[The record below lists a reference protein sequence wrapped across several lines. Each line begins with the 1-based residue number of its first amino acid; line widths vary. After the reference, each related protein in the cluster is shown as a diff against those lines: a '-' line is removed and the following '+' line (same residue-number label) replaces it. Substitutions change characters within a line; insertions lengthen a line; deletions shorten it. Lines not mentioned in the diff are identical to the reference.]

1 MMKGF
6 TLIEMLLTLAVIALL
21 AGVSAPIFMSF
32 QARNDLNVAS
42 SVVLSS
48 LRRAQTL
55 ARAME
60 NDKSWGVYMEDLQLT
75 IFSGTD
81 YASRDVNY
89 DEIFVIAPTVSFA
102 GITEVVFDRFTGET
116 SDVGNIIINSNNNDS
131 RTITINKKGML
142 QY

>member
-1 MMKGF
+1 MKGF
-6 TLIEMLLTLAVIALL
+6 TLIEMLLTLTVSALL
-21 AGVSAPIFMSF
+21 AGISAPIFMSF

-42 SVVLSS
+42 SVVLGS
-48 LRRAQTL
+48 LRRAQSL

-89 DEIFVIAPTVSFA
+89 DEIFVIAPTVSFT

>member
-6 TLIEMLLTLAVIALL
+6 TLIEMMLTLAVIALL
-21 AGVSAPIFMSF
+21 AGISAPIFMSF

-42 SVVLSS
+42 SVVLGS
-48 LRRAQTL
+48 LRRAQSL

-60 NDKSWGVYMEDLQLT
+60 NDQSWGVYMEDLQLT

-89 DEIFVIAPTVSFA
+89 DEIFVIAPTVSFS

>member
-1 MMKGF
+1 MIKGF
-6 TLIEMLLTLAVIALL
+6 TLIEMLLTLTIIALL
-21 AGVSAPIFMSF
+21 AGLSAPIYMSF
-32 QARNDLNVAS
+32 QGRNDLNVAN
-42 SVVLSS
+42 SVVVSS

-60 NDKSWGVYMEDLQLT
+60 DDQSWGVHLESLQAT
-75 IFSGTD
+75 IFSGKD
-81 YASRDVNY
+81 YASRDTEN
-89 DEIFVIAPTVSFA
+89 DEIFVIAPTITFT

-116 SDVGNIIINSNNNDS
+116 SDIGGIIINSNNNDS

>member
-1 MMKGF
+1 MKGF
-6 TLIEMLLTLAVIALL
+6 TLIEMMLTLAVIALL
-21 AGVSAPIFMSF
+21 AGISAPIFMSF

-42 SVVLSS
+42 SVVLGS
-48 LRRAQTL
+48 LRRAQSL

-60 NDKSWGVYMEDLQLT
+60 NDQSWGVYMEDLQLT

-89 DEIFVIAPTVSFA
+89 DEIFVIAPTVSFS